1 MRHASKTSD
10 RVLKSSMI
18 LRAVC
23 ITAVACNAV
32 ACDVTLTTDKNAAAE
47 GLDNSLDSSGLVM
60 PSTTDGVAT
69 ISLPEELL
77 VDSARH
83 AFPPG
88 QKPPADSQLALQSDP
103 TTEADGTHLSVV
115 CLQGRG
121 RHDDKADEPR
131 DGMRPIRDMKHLVAG
146 IKLKATLRGK
156 VAEVAEEK
164 DGQVL
169 AEISQDV
176 ECRDMVILLHGLPAG
191 MKMTL
196 VVVAENDK
204 LAFGGRT
211 KEFTFDGSQTVG
223 LKVPFDRVDVT
234 NDRPRIM
241 PVGIVLFKD
250 AAAKEVHDIVGD
262 EAQRLSCDTQSQSCK
277 TESKDIDATSSV
289 RLIEIIKS
297 SVPHVMTGALGR
309 LVAISQ
315 LRCDDTVC
323 TGMPMVLRGGGR

>member
-23 ITAVACNAV
+23 IAAVASNAV

-47 GLDNSLDSSGLVM
+47 GLDSSLDSSGLVM

-88 QKPPADSQLALQSDP
+88 QKPPADSQMALQSDP
-103 TTEADGTHLSVV
+103 ATAADGTHLGVV

-169 AEISQDV
+169 AELSQDV

-196 VVVAENDK
+196 EVVAENDK

-223 LKVPFDRVDVT
+223 LKARLDRGDVS

-250 AAAKEVHDIVGD
+250 AAAQEVRGIVGD
-262 EAQRLSCDTQSQSCK
+262 QASRVVCDS
-277 TESKDIDATSSV
+277 ESKRCRVAGKEIQSDKASRLTDIM
-289 RLIEIIKS
+289 KS
-297 SVPHVMTGALGR
+297 QAEKSLETGALGR
-309 LVAISQ
+309 LLAVHQ
-315 LRCDDTVC
+315 LRCDDAEC
-323 TGMPMVLRGGGR
+323 TGFPLAVR